1 MSRTWRK
8 SIVRSFVFCLALAGV
23 ISACKPAHAAP
34 SPKSIEKQAHKIE
47 IKLARYPKGAFLH
60 LFFRDGSDSNGKL
73 GNLSE
78 NTFNFTNSDSNAD
91 ETHSY
96 ADVTKV
102 EKGKEYIGEGPG
114 HKHIHIF

>member
-1 MSRTWRK
+1 MRRTWGK
-8 SIVRSFVFCLALAGV
+8 TSILCLALAGAFL
-23 ISACKPAHAAP
+23 ACTPAQAAP

-47 IKLARYPKGAFLH
+47 SKLASYPKGAFLH
-60 LFFRDGSDSNGKL
+60 LFFRDGTNTNGKL
-73 GNLSE
+73 GNLAE
-78 NTFNFTNSDSNAD
+78 NTFSFTNSDSNAN

-96 ADVTKV
+96 ADVTKI

>member
-1 MSRTWRK
+1 MRRTWGNT
-8 SIVRSFVFCLALAGV
+8 SMLCLAFAGALF
-23 ISACKPAHAAP
+23 ACTPAQAAP
-34 SPKSIEKQAHKIE
+34 SPKGIEKQAHKIE
-47 IKLARYPKGAFLH
+47 IRLAKYPKGAFLH
-60 LFFRDGSDSNGKL
+60 LFFRDGTDSNGKL
-73 GNLSE
+73 GNLS
-78 NTFNFTNSDSNAD
+78 NNSFSFTNSDSNAD